1 MARIRNTQKEFLFGF
16 NALSLENV
24 PQNDIIPN
32 VVQNVP
38 PKISSEKVKEKGL
51 VFFYANE
58 LWIALGKKKKE
69 KKIRK
74 KTNFTNIKSEK

>member
-32 VVQNVP
+32 IVQNVP

-58 LWIALGKKKKE
+58 LWIALGKKKGEKNKKE
-69 KKIRK
+69 NKFYKY
-74 KTNFTNIKSEK
+74 